1 MDCHSMMIGSDY
13 PIMDTTA
20 NVANRIGVSLR
31 TLQLWCATGRVPGA
45 QKIGRDWLIPDDA
58 EIDRPK
64 MGRPPT
70 TGALR

>member
-1 MDCHSMMIGSDY
+1 MLTL
-13 PIMDTTA
+13 P
-20 NVANRIGVSLR
+20 VAADRLGVPLR

>member
-1 MDCHSMMIGSDY
+1 MVDRV
-13 PIMDTTA
+13 TTSQA
-20 NVANRIGVSLR
+20 TAARLGIPLR

-45 QKIGRDWLIPDDA
+45 KKIGRDWLIPDDA
-58 EIDRPK
+58 EIERPK